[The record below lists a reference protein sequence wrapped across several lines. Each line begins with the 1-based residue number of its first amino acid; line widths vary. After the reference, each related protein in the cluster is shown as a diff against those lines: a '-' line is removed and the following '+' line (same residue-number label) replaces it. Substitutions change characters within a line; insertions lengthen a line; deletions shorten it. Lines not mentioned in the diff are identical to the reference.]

1 MSNNVP
7 SEILSNSALFTLF
20 GKIFSLVCDLKDQN
34 GVLLNKVEI
43 LQSQNEFLSNKV
55 ENLENS
61 IGELNEALKKGLT
74 AAPTQLSFL
83 KAAELAQS
91 SEARKSAVI
100 IKNVEASS
108 DNSNDSFIVKS
119 LTSECLITGENSI
132 FRLKTTGNGPPL
144 LKIQFQQKEDA
155 LTLLSKF
162 EQMKWKVKELQNAS
176 ARPDLSKPE
185 LSKFRESWRKAI
197 ALNDNAGK

>member
-20 GKIFSLVCDLKDQN
+20 
-34 GVLLNKVEI
+34 
-43 LQSQNEFLSNKV
+43 
-55 ENLENS
+55 
-61 IGELNEALKKGLT
+61 EALKKGLT

>member
-61 IGELNEALKKGLT
+61 IEALKKGLT